1 MAQCNMRSTCIF
13 YTDRMDDMPTAA
25 ELMKKQ
31 YCLGE
36 FEICARHRVE
46 AKLGSTC
53 VPKILTPEDSRWAD
67 RIVAGT

>member
-1 MAQCNMRSTCIF
+1 MTECDKLTTCIF
-13 YTDRMDDMPTAA
+13 YTDRMDDMPAAA
-25 ELMKKQ
+25 ELMKMK

-46 AKLGSTC
+46 ARLGSTC
-53 VPKILTPEDSRWAD
+53 VPKSLCPEESALAD